1 MYELWFFQKQKALKS
16 WITILHLAEVLT
28 KTMISTMYMSTVS
41 SFLNFFFNCTSVS
54 LLFFAFCSEGTQDKP
69 DQKVKDHSYV
79 EATFEKYEVEEYE
92 IDSTKAETISRIERM
107 ADMNRIKQVIEEMG
121 IKIKHPT
128 ILHTDNIGSVINI
141 ENGNNWDMGEN
152 GSLKWLEDLKL
163 QDIKK
168 VLFKDQ

>member
-1 MYELWFFQKQKALKS
+1 MVLPKAESSK
-16 WITILHLAEVLT
+16 ILDHNFTSCGGFDENNDINHVHVCSLIL
-28 KTMISTMYMSTVS
+28 SQ
-41 SFLNFFFNCTSVS
+41 FLLQLHQC
-54 LLFFAFCSEGTQDKP
+54 LFFAFCSEGTQDKP

-168 VLFKDQ
+168 ALFKDQ